1 MFALFYQEIIMSH
14 RHYKRRNY
22 FINKGAQAKFM
33 AAFALASLISAMAA
47 VFIFVFLSQTKLEKT
62 LYTMR
67 LPETTMADLLF
78 EEMALTICIAVIV
91 VILLFSYTL
100 MKIFSRFEGPLIKL
114 KEAILRIEGG
124 NLRDAVSLRKKE
136 EFQAFAHTLDE
147 MRAAL
152 KTKIQVIRINSE
164 NLSRLGERDAQDNT
178 TLTEECHSR
187 LKTMEQELELLKL

>member
-1 MFALFYQEIIMSH
+1 MSQ

-22 FINKGAQAKFM
+22 FIDKGAQSKFM
-33 AAFALASLISAMAA
+33 AAFALASLISAVAA
-47 VFIFVFLSQTKLEKT
+47 VFIFVLLAQTKLEKT

-67 LPETTMADLLF
+67 LPETTMANLLF
-78 EEMALTICIAVIV
+78 EEMALTTGITVIV

-100 MKIFSRFEGPLIKL
+100 MKIFSRIEHPLIKL
-114 KEAILRIEGG
+114 KRAILKIKEG
-124 NLRDAVSLRKKE
+124 NLKDTIALRKNE

-147 MRAAL
+147 MRTAL